1 LAKARHG
8 HAEPPTPTY
17 KAWENMKQRCLN
29 PKAPVWAHYGG
40 RGISIC
46 PEWLTFDQFLTD
58 MGERPEGASL
68 ERVNNDGNYEPANCR
83 WELSWREQM
92 RNKRIHRDPL
102 SGRFCPMLNSPL

>member
-1 LAKARHG
+1 
-8 HAEPPTPTY
+8 
-17 KAWENMKQRCLN
+17 MKQRCLN